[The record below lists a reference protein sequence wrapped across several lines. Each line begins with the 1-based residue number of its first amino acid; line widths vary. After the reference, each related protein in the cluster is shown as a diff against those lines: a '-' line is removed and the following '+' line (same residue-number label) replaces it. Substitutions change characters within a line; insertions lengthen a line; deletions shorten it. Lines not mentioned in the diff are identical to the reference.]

1 MQAQVYETIVI
12 GEHMWRRALQSC
24 NPLRRKVADDEL
36 ALPERTRKSSG
47 VGHLKKQTQ
56 PS

>member
-1 MQAQVYETIVI
+1 MQAQAYETIVI

-24 NPLRRKVADDEL
+24 NPLRRKVADGEL

-47 VGHLKKQTQ
+47 FGDLKNRRSL
-56 PS
+56 P